1 MSKTVTPAL
10 VNSIQATRVQEAIS
24 ILKNAIERKTTVSA
38 EAVRYGKDKR
48 FVNNVA
54 RKIIANPKNNLPTK
68 VVAEFNQHYAKFARG
83 GVNKKF
89 NSKSTTPVKN
99 TASAPIQT
107 PATIKVEFHNN
118 LPIPVTQRG
127 RKATGSKYQ
136 FETIKKGQAAVYQI
150 TSKKEELNIRQS
162 AATYAKR
169 RNIKL
174 ITAKIDNNRLGVW
187 HITKAEAKLRRK

>member
-10 VNSIQATRVQEAIS
+10 VNSIQATRVQEAIN

-38 EAVRYGKDKR
+38 EAIRQGKDHR

-54 RKIIANPKNNLPTK
+54 RQIIANPKNVLPTK
-68 VVAEFNQHYAKFARG
+68 VIAEFNQHYAKFARG

-89 NSKSTTPVKN
+89 NTKNPVKN
-99 TASAPIQT
+99 TTSAPIQT
-107 PATIKVEFHNN
+107 PATIKVEIHNN
-118 LPIPVTQRG
+118 LPIPAATRG
-127 RKATGSKYQ
+127 RFAKGSKYQ
-136 FETIKKGQAAVYQI
+136 FEKIKRGQAAVYQI
-150 TSKKEELNIRQS
+150 ASKKEELNIRQS

-169 RNIKL
+169 KNIKL